1 MATNRTNTKIAKVI
15 TNEVKGENT
24 MSNKNNTKRTANT
37 NATMK
42 GDIAMTIAKEIVK
55 KNIANAT
62 MKGEATMNNNTTPM
76 TAVITTNNALAGYE
90 IRFSVAPSDKFR
102 EKLGIAPKEGDKR
115 RKHYGFKFY
124 SHLGNAWIIK
134 QDKITEK
141 NFAALKKEIRGL
153 GYTITEDS
161 VEPKAKAKKATKPAK
176 KDTTLEVKTAKIPK
190 EADLV
195 EYLTSLG
202 YVIELPK
209 TEEKPKRGRK
219 PNAKKAETKAEPK
232 AKKETKSKK
241 PANKKKATP
250 KAETVTFSEAEMPF

>member
-15 TNEVKGENT
+15 TNEV
-24 MSNKNNTKRTANT
+24 
-37 NATMK
+37 K

-62 MKGEATMNNNTTPM
+62 MKGETEMKNNTTTM
-76 TAVITTNNALAGYE
+76 TAVITTNNNLSGYE
-90 IRFSVAPSDKFR
+90 IRFSTAPSEEFR
-102 EKLGIAPKEGDKR
+102 AKLGIAPKDGDKR

-134 QDKITEK
+134 QDKITDK
-141 NFAALKKEIRGL
+141 SMAALKKEIKSL
-153 GYTITEDS
+153 GYTITE
-161 VEPKAKAKKATKPAK
+161 ETIENKPKAK

-209 TEEKPKRGRK
+209 AEEKPKRGRK
-219 PNAKKAETKAEPK
+219 PNTKKAETKAKAEPK
-232 AKKETKSKK
+232 AKKESKSKK
-241 PANKKKATP
+241 PANKKETTR
-250 KAETVTFSEAEMPF
+250 KAETVTVSEAEMPF

>member
-37 NATMK
+37 NTTMK

-153 GYTITEDS
+153 GYTITEES
-161 VEPKAKAKKATKPAK
+161 VEPKAKKPAK

-219 PNAKKAETKAEPK
+219 PSAKKAETKAEPK

-241 PANKKKATP
+241 PANKKKATQ
-250 KAETVTFSEAEMPF
+250 KAETVTVSEAEMPF

>member
-1 MATNRTNTKIAKVI
+1 MATKRTNNKIAKVI

-24 MSNKNNTKRTANT
+24 MSNKNNTKKTVNA

-42 GDIAMTIAKEIVK
+42 GDIAMAIANEIVK

-62 MKGEATMNNNTTPM
+62 MKGEATMNTNTTPM

-115 RKHYGFKFY
+115 KKHYGFRFY

-161 VEPKAKAKKATKPAK
+161 VEPKTKTKKATKPAK

-202 YVIELPK
+202 YVIELPEQK
-209 TEEKPKRGRK
+209 KESKPK
-219 PNAKKAETKAEPK
+219 AKKSNSKKAAAKADSKTKAEPK
-232 AKKETKSKK
+232 AKKS
-241 PANKKKATP
+241 TP
-250 KAETVTFSEAEMPF
+250 KESFNKVEAEMPF